1 MSLWTQHLTEVL
13 SLRGELGEVTA
24 GLTIRSY
31 SGPENERDALN
42 AAVGVVDR
50 SYRGLLEITG
60 GDRAAWLHN
69 LTTNQ
74 VKTLSAGDGH
84 YAFVLNLQGRILFDV
99 NVLVDAESIWLDLD
113 RQWLDRARSHFDK
126 YTITEDVTVTD
137 RSEESV
143 RFGIAGPRVA
153 DLLAQFDAP
162 HAPNWPSLGL
172 KQFAWSGETI
182 RAFRHDFC
190 GAFAVECVVPAALA
204 VAFWEDVTAETR
216 SPRATP
222 VGWDAVQESRIE
234 AGIPWPGR
242 EITDEYLPAETGQSE
257 RAVSFHK
264 GCYLGQEVVERM
276 RSRNVVA
283 RRLVGLQCPAADT
296 PNVPA
301 DLCDADGATVGKM
314 TSACHPAG
322 RGGSI
327 GLGYVKTAS
336 SVAGTSLAVRYA
348 ETSSPCQV
356 VELPFAS

>member
-204 VAFWEDVTAETR
+204 VAFWEPHR
-216 SPRATP
+216 SRHSLARQGDHRRVPSCGNGAVGAGGQLPQGMLPRA
-222 VGWDAVQESRIE
+222 GS
-234 AGIPWPGR
+234 GR
-242 EITDEYLPAETGQSE
+242 AHAFEECRRAAARGL
-257 RAVSFHK
+257 AVSR
-264 GCYLGQEVVERM
+264 C
-276 RSRNVVA
+276 
-283 RRLVGLQCPAADT
+283 
-296 PNVPA
+296 
-301 DLCDADGATVGKM
+301 
-314 TSACHPAG
+314 
-322 RGGSI
+322 
-327 GLGYVKTAS
+327 
-336 SVAGTSLAVRYA
+336 RYA
-348 ETSSPCQV
+348 KRTGRSVRCGWCHRR
-356 VELPFAS
+356 